1 MLSVVEEVTRYPV
14 VLVVE
19 DEPLIRSPVAEYLRM
34 AGYKVIEAA
43 NAAEAVEVF
52 ASGTVIHLVFSD
64 VNMPGLMDGIG
75 LARWISRH
83 HPGVH
88 VILTS
93 AISHAARA
101 GEIAMAF
108 LPKPYRLAEAA
119 LRIRSLFDHPQQR
132 DA

>member
-1 MLSVVEEVTRYPV
+1 MLSVVEEATRHPV

-19 DEPLIRSPVAEYLRM
+19 DEPLIRSLVAEYLRM
-34 AGYKVIEAA
+34 AGCKVIEAA
-43 NAAEAVEVF
+43 NAAEAVAVF
-52 ASGTVIHLVFSD
+52 ASATMIHLVLSD

-75 LARWISRH
+75 LARWISHH

-93 AISHAARA
+93 AISHAACA
-101 GEIAMAF
+101 EEIAVSF
-108 LPKPYRLAEAA
+108 LPKPYRLTEAA
-119 LRIRSLFDHPQQR
+119 LRVRSLLDHPQQR